1 MVKNILCVLILQ
13 RFGFT
18 FQSELSW
25 LETWMA
31 SPFSFSLIKWRH
43 IWLSL
48 LYVTLS
54 SPSFPL
60 LLASSMSTPVYS
72 FLKYHWLS
80 SLLLIDLHVVFMS
93 PLAAFAHFFLSL
105 CVKGLLSSFLKLQ
118 GWINLSEL
126 LNCCDMSYGSTV
138 LHTCWTLLFYLR
150 LYLFLAIDHIDSL
163 LADNVV
169 QVEGFLI

>member
-60 LLASSMSTPVYS
+60 LLASSISTPVYS
-72 FLKYHWLS
+72 FLKCHWLS

-105 CVKGLLSSFLKLQ
+105 CVKGLLSSFLQLQ
-118 GWINLSEL
+118 GWINLSD
-126 LNCCDMSYGSTV
+126 LNCWTAAIWVMAPLFCIPAELFFST
-138 LHTCWTLLFYLR
+138 
-150 LYLFLAIDHIDSL
+150 
-163 LADNVV
+163 
-169 QVEGFLI
+169 